1 MQKKHWLL
9 LILGAVLLSS
19 LVVTF
24 RSVGAEEQPPFSP
37 EQLVLREEDF
47 PEGTIMVGDRERITD
62 EPGPQ
67 FTVGVPFQSEGFLV
81 AYRTEAVYFSDLK
94 NGQSAADYVISIA
107 YRFENSAQAKA
118 AFQRQLEL
126 HTTRYVR
133 PGYFERDIIDL
144 DIPVIA
150 RKQDTSFTK
159 VIRDRYSL
167 DNDDNQVPLHE
178 GMDLETYYLYNVEG
192 DTVML
197 LMVDAFHAPDP
208 VSRQILEDLAT
219 KMLQRRK

>member
-24 RSVGAEEQPPFSP
+24 RSVGAEEQPPLP
-37 EQLVLREEDF
+37 LEQLVLRKEDLR
-47 PEGTIMVGDRERITD
+47 EGATMRVDPQRITD
-62 EPGPQ
+62 LPGALSAAN
-67 FTVGVPFQSEGFLV
+67 VPFRSEGFLA
-81 AYRTEAVYFSDLK
+81 AYNADALYFSDLK

-126 HTTRYVR
+126 HAEYVR
-133 PGYFERDIIDL
+133 PGYFEQDIVEL
-144 DIPVIA
+144 DIPIIA
-150 RKQDTSFTK
+150 REQDTSFTK

-197 LMVDAFHAPDP
+197 LVVDAFHAPDP
-208 VSRQILEDLAT
+208 VSRQILEDLAA